1 MYIDNYTITVFVTNV
16 LFMSLNLVDVN
27 TVTNTHEHIFLSKE
41 RVQFNEIDPTKI
53 VSAIEV
59 DDHSDQWTKT

>member
-1 MYIDNYTITVFVTNV
+1 MYIDNYTIAVFVTNV